1 MVLELLKNVILLIA
15 LCWVHGLITRYVDER
30 SPLGKGLSGVLFG
43 GICILGMMAPMTL
56 ADGLIFDGRTAVLSM
71 AAFFGGTQV
80 GLIAG
85 AIAGAYRALLGGVGM
100 LPGLLNVLMP
110 VLMGLLYRRLYRRG
124 WVSFNLPSL
133 LLFAIA
139 VQVLQ
144 VLNLT
149 LLPAEKFAL
158 FIQNAVWVLF
168 VLLVPLTLFLGLLL
182 KDARMQRRDRQALLQ
197 SEAQLRAITE
207 AVPDLSLV
215 MDEDGRY
222 LRIKSP
228 KTDLLLDGGQGLLGK
243 RLLDVM
249 PVQQAD
255 MFMDFIAHT
264 LDSEQPQTLEY
275 ELKTPV
281 GQRMFEARARRMDAK
296 VNGKRAVVF
305 MARDIT
311 ERVEMEREQRIAAIA
326 FESQQGMIITDA
338 QTRIL
343 KVNRAF
349 TDISGYEPQDVIG
362 QPTRMLGSGRQ
373 PPEFYQQ
380 MWQTLSDMDHWE
392 GEVWNRRKSGE
403 TFPEWLS
410 ISVVRDKAGLVT
422 NYVASLTD
430 ISERKDAEEKIQHL
444 AFYDPLTGLPNRRL
458 LRDRLQQAAALSRRN
473 GHFSALIFLDLD
485 DFKNVNDLYG
495 DQTGDELLCQVAQ
508 RLKNTLREL
517 DTVARLGGD
526 EFVIMLEG
534 LEANPEDAGTQVE
547 HIGSKLMLALREP
560 YLVSEHRLFNSASLG
575 VVLFNDEAHSVDEL
589 MQRADLSM
597 YSAKSAG
604 KNALSFYD
612 PLMQEM
618 VSQRLQLEHDM
629 RRGLAEGEFVLY
641 LQPQMNHLGEL
652 QGAEALVRW
661 LHPQRGLLQP
671 GMFIEIAER
680 SGLIAELD
688 LYILRQGCQLLA
700 YWAGQPAFAG
710 LSLAVNISS
719 RLLYKDDFIA
729 QVQHIL
735 AESHANPGQLKLEI
749 TESLLLTD
757 KHEAAQRM
765 QAMQALGIRFSIDDF
780 GTGYSSMAYL
790 QQLPLNQLKIDQS
803 FVRELPEISSLAI
816 VRAILALAHSL
827 GLEVIAEGV
836 ETQAQWD
843 VLRDNG
849 CQFFQGYLFSQPV
862 AVSAFESKQWHV
874 QPADA
879 RTEVPGGTGS
889 IEPYLPM
896 PDGSAL

>member
-43 GICILGMMAPMTL
+43 GICVLGMMVPMTL

-71 AAFFGGTQV
+71 AAFFGGAQV

-85 AIAGAYRALLGGVGM
+85 AIAGAYRAWIGGVGM

-124 WVSFNLPSL
+124 RVAFNLPTL

-149 LLPAEKFAL
+149 LLPAQKFAL
-158 FIQNAVWVLF
+158 FMQDAVWVLF

-182 KDARMQRRDRQALLQ
+182 KDAHVQRRDRLALLQ

-222 LRIKSP
+222 LKIKSP
-228 KTDLLLDGGQGLLGK
+228 HTDLLLDGGQGLLGK

-249 PVQQAD
+249 PVQQAEL
-255 MFMDFIAHT
+255 FMDFIART
-264 LDSEQPQTLEY
+264 LASEQPQTLEY
-275 ELKTPV
+275 ELQTPA
-281 GQRMFEARARRMDAK
+281 GRRLFEARARRMDARF
-296 VNGKRAVVF
+296 NGKRAVVF

-326 FESQQGMIITDA
+326 FETQQGMLITDA
-338 QTRIL
+338 QTRMI

-349 TDISGYEPQDVIG
+349 TMISGYEPQDVIG
-362 QPTRMLGSGRQ
+362 QSTRMLGSGRQ

-380 MWQTLSDMDHWE
+380 MWQTINEAGQWQ
-392 GEVWNRRKSGE
+392 GEIWNRRKSGE
-403 TFPEWLS
+403 IFPEWLS
-410 ISVVRDKAGLVT
+410 ISAVRDKAGRVT

-444 AFYDPLTGLPNRRL
+444 AFYDPLTSLPNRRL

-473 GHFSALIFLDLD
+473 GHFCALIFLDLD

-495 DQTGDELLCQVAQ
+495 HQTGDELLCQVAQ
-508 RLKNTLREL
+508 RLKSTLREL

-534 LEANPEDAGTQVE
+534 LEPQPEEAAAQVE

-560 YLVSEHRLFNSASLG
+560 YRVSEHQLFNSASLG
-575 VVLFNDEAHSVDEL
+575 VVLFNDEAHNVDEL

-604 KNALSFYD
+604 KNALHFYD
-612 PLMQEM
+612 PVMQEM

-629 RRGLAEGEFVLY
+629 RRGVAEGEFVLY

-661 LHPQRGLLQP
+661 LHPQRGLLGP
-671 GMFIEIAER
+671 ALFIEIAER

-688 LYILRQGCQLLA
+688 LYLLKQGCQLLA
-700 YWAGQPAFAG
+700 RWAAQPVFAG

-729 QVQHIL
+729 QVQRIL
-735 AESHANPGQLKLEI
+735 AETQANPRQLKLEI
-749 TESLLLTD
+749 TESLLLSD
-757 KHEAAQRM
+757 KHEAALRM
-765 QAMQALGIRFSIDDF
+765 QVLQSLGIRFSIDDF

-803 FVRELPEISSLAI
+803 FVRELPESSSLAI

-862 AVSAFESKQWHV
+862 EIVVFEH
-874 QPADA
+874 
-879 RTEVPGGTGS
+879 RHGS
-889 IEPYLPM
+889 ITPIKRINP
-896 PDGSAL
+896 A

>member
-1 MVLELLKNVILLIA
+1 MVVELLKNVTLLIT
-15 LCWVHGLITRYVDER
+15 LCWVHSLITRYLDER
-30 SPLGKGLSGVLFG
+30 SRLGKVLSGVLFG
-43 GICILGMMAPMTL
+43 VVCVLGMMAPMRL

-85 AIAGAYRALLGGVGM
+85 SIAAAYRVWLGGVG
-100 LPGLLNVLMP
+100 LVPGLLNILMP

-124 WVSFNLPSL
+124 WVPFTLLAL
-133 LLFAIA
+133 LLFAVA
-139 VQVLQ
+139 VQALQ
-144 VLNLT
+144 LLNLT
-149 LLPAEKFAL
+149 LLPAQQFAL
-158 FIQNAVWVLF
+158 VMQETALALL
-168 VLLVPLTLFLGLLL
+168 VLLTLLLGFLL
-182 KDARMQRRDRQALLQ
+182 KDARLQRRDREALLQ

-228 KTDLLLDGGQGLLGK
+228 KTDLLLGGGQGLLGK

-249 PVQQAD
+249 PVQQAE
-255 MFMDFIAHT
+255 MFMDFIART

-281 GQRMFEARARRMDAK
+281 GRRMFEARARRMDAK
-296 VNGKRAVVF
+296 VNGKQAVVF

-326 FESQQGMIITDA
+326 FESQQGMIITYA
-338 QTRIL
+338 QARMI

-349 TDISGYEPQDVIG
+349 TDISGYSPQDVIG

-380 MWQTLSDMDHWE
+380 MWQVLNETGLWE
-392 GEVWNRRKSGE
+392 GEIWNRRKSGE
-403 TFPEWLS
+403 VFPEWLS
-410 ISVVRDKAGLVT
+410 ISVVRDNAGRVT

-485 DFKNVNDLYG
+485 EFKSVNDLYG
-495 DQTGDELLCQVAQ
+495 HQTGDELLCQVAQ

-526 EFVIMLEG
+526 EFVIMLEE
-534 LEANPEDAGTQVE
+534 LESNPEDAGTQVE
-547 HIGSKLMLALREP
+547 QIGSKLMHALREP
-560 YLVSEHRLFNSASLG
+560 YLLGGHRLFNSASFG
-575 VVLFNDEAHSVDEL
+575 VVLFNDDAHSVDEL

-604 KNALSFYD
+604 KNALSFFD
-612 PLMQEM
+612 PLMQEA
-618 VSQRLQLEHDM
+618 VSQRLQLEQDM
-629 RRGLAEGEFVLY
+629 RRGLNDGEFVLY
-641 LQPQMNHLGEL
+641 LQPQMNDLGEL
-652 QGAEALVRW
+652 QGAEALARW
-661 LHPQRGLLQP
+661 QHPQRGLLQP
-671 GMFIEIAER
+671 GMFIDIAAR

-688 LYILRQGCQLLA
+688 LCILRQGCQLLA
-700 YWAGQPAFAG
+700 QWAVQPTFAG

-719 RLLYKDDFIA
+719 RLLYKNDFTA

-735 AESHANPGQLKLEI
+735 AESQANPCQLRLEI
-749 TESLLLTD
+749 TESLLLSD
-757 KHEAAQRM
+757 KHEAALRM

-803 FVRELPEISSLAI
+803 FVRVLPESSSLAI
-816 VRAILALAHSL
+816 ARAILALAHSL

-862 AVSAFESKQWHV
+862 AVAAFESKQWHV

-879 RTEVPGGTGS
+879 RG
-889 IEPYLPM
+889 M
-896 PDGSAL
+896 D